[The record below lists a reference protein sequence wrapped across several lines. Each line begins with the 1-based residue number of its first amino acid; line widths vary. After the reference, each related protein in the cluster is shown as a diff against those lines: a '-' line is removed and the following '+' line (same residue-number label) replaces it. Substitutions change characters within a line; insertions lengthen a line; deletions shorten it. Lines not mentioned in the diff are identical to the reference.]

1 MSQRSA
7 MRSIRRGPTMRGG
20 VRGYRPPRR
29 SNTRDSSDDDEEFL
43 ALNRSETREQ
53 EQEQEQNDLEMQQI
67 DLNRQ
72 SLGERPKYHHGDE
85 TFGDVISHPFQQY
98 QAHKQRRS
106 LYQQKVEAWDEEE
119 KMGVPHR

>member
-1 MSQRSA
+1 
-7 MRSIRRGPTMRGG
+7 MRGG